1 MDHSR
6 YNSLISRLHPDNGRI
21 NEKKGKKVRGKVG
34 DNSHQMAIIAGQQE
48 AFPLFEFTASFCPK
62 ADRRVEGAAP
72 KDRLCEKKTGGNKGS
87 TGLPVRAA
95 DSGRYCSVPTAT
107 AYTGCSFYFDRI
119 HFDANIFI
127 LRRMYIFA
135 SSLFGGSGQHRGPV
149 YLFVNSGPE
158 PTGSPAAE
166 RERVRGGDKGKRG
179 RENVYRAHAF
189 FFISFYERSM
199 PPKIGAGEGGTRS
212 CEVCIFLFLLL
223 FLFYHFKRERAKRLN
238 RKIQKNARRF
248 TDKSLSFERRIGYF
262 ENRIA
267 SHSSVV
273 LRSQSMREQMIQERK
288 APAPSSVRDSV
299 YMNAFRNRS
308 LFESVP

>member
-1 MDHSR
+1 
-6 YNSLISRLHPDNGRI
+6 
-21 NEKKGKKVRGKVG
+21 
-34 DNSHQMAIIAGQQE
+34 
-48 AFPLFEFTASFCPK
+48 
-62 ADRRVEGAAP
+62 
-72 KDRLCEKKTGGNKGS
+72 
-87 TGLPVRAA
+87 
-95 DSGRYCSVPTAT
+95 
-107 AYTGCSFYFDRI
+107 
-119 HFDANIFI
+119 
-127 LRRMYIFA
+127 MYIFA

-166 RERVRGGDKGKRG
+166 RER
-179 RENVYRAHAF
+179 
-189 FFISFYERSM
+189 RSM
-199 PPKIGAGEGGTRS
+199 PPKIGTGEGGTRS
-212 CEVCIFLFLLL
+212 CE
-223 FLFYHFKRERAKRLN
+223 E
-238 RKIQKNARRF
+238 NARRF

-273 LRSQSMREQMIQERK
+273 LRSQSTREQMIQERK